1 MVKEKSLQLKVLEVM
16 DIGKINV
23 ILDSFFKTI
32 TTINLKWIIYLQIK
46 SIKLLEGSL

>member
-32 TTINLKWIIYLQIK
+32 TIINLKWIVYLQIK